1 MRIILASGSETRRRM
16 MDSLKI
22 KYDVIKSGVD
32 ETCDIKDPAL
42 YVEELSRRK
51 GLDVSSKVGNGDHII
66 IAADTIIYKD
76 GKKYEKPKNIEE
88 AFTNLK
94 ELAGGKNI
102 AVTGVTII
110 DKKMDNSITFSDETE
125 VYFEN
130 ISDEDLR
137 YYIDHNPEILH
148 NAGYTLEGIM
158 SLFTYKIVGD
168 YNNVLGL
175 PLGKIYTYIK
185 KMGYSLK
192 DLD

>member
-42 YVEELSRRK
+42 YVKELSRRK
-51 GLDVSSKVGNGDHII
+51 GLDVSSKVGNGDYII

-110 DKKMDNSITFSDETE
+110 DKKMDNSITFSDGTE

>member
-1 MRIILASGSETRRRM
+1 MRVILASGSETRRRM
-16 MDSLKI
+16 MDGLKI

-32 ETCDIKDPAL
+32 ENCDIKYPPL

-51 GLDVSSKVGNGDHII
+51 ALDVSEKVGKGDYII

-76 GKKYEKPKNIEE
+76 GKKYEKPESIEE
-88 AFTNLK
+88 AFANLK

-102 AVTGVTII
+102 AVTGVTLI
-110 DKKMDNSITFSDETE
+110 DKKTDNIITFSESTE
-125 VYFEN
+125 VYFEK
-130 ISDEDLR
+130 ISDEDLKF
-137 YYIDHNPEILH
+137 YIDHNPEILH

-158 SLFTYKIVGD
+158 SLFTYKIDGD

-175 PLGKIYTYIK
+175 PLGRIYTYIK